1 MPSVILPPPELHQ
14 TRLSPAALKRRLKE
28 EDINKNILVAEE
40 EEEEETEQQKM
51 APNRSE
57 KGQIEITTTTSSA
70 IASSSSTV
78 PYRREIV
85 WRNVVIMAA
94 LHALALYAV
103 LFALPVVTAGTFYFA
118 FLLAFLT
125 SLGVQGGAHRLFAH
139 RAYKANQGVRLFL
152 SLCHVL
158 ALQNDLY
165 EWCRD
170 HRAHHKVLFVLG
182 FFSGFRTSKP
192 SS

>member
-28 EDINKNILVAEE
+28 EDINKNIIVAEE
-40 EEEEETEQQKM
+40 EEEEEESSEQQKQQKM
-51 APNRSE
+51 APNRNE
-57 KGQIEITTTTSSA
+57 KDQIETTSTTASA
-70 IASSSSTV
+70 IASSTSSSV

-85 WRNVVIMAA
+85 WRNVLIMAA

-103 LFALPVVTAGTFYFA
+103 LFALPVVSAGTFYFA

-170 HRAHHKVLFVLG
+170 HRAHHKV
-182 FFSGFRTSKP
+182 RND
-192 SS
+192 